1 MPERVSSVFIFVCD
15 CLSEK
20 NNGFLWVF
28 FSKSVVKFV
37 LPLVIEDISHFLT
50 DKWDISI
57 YKGGGVLLI
66 DLLPDSNHIQLHQ

>member
-15 CLSEK
+15 CLSLRK
-20 NNGFLWVF
+20 ITGFFGF

-66 DLLPDSNHIQLHQ
+66 D